1 MGIITIEQ
9 NDSLFWLGRYTER
22 VYTTVRLY
30 ANRYDIMIDEIAES
44 YRKFCNEM
52 NIPDVYGSK
61 EKFISNY
68 PFDTSNPDSIISN
81 LTRAYD
87 NAIILR
93 DEIGSDGL
101 SYIQLAVYD
110 IQKAQ
115 KSNAPL
121 LEIQKLIDHILA
133 FWGYMDD
140 SIESKRTRDAI
151 KVGKRLERIDMYAR
165 LRVPRVQ
172 LSKEISKLYYRL
184 PVSGL
189 SYDKY
194 KLEQIK
200 MLAES
205 ENIDYY
211 SIVENIESLVEI

>member
-22 VYTTVRLY
+22 VYSTVRLY
-30 ANRYDIMIDEIAES
+30 ANRYDIMIDELAES
-44 YRKFCNEM
+44 YKEFCDDM

-61 EKFISNY
+61 EIFIRDY
-68 PFDTSNPDSIISN
+68 PFDKNNPDSIVSN

-93 DEIGSDGL
+93 DEIGSEGL

-115 KSNAPL
+115 QSNAPL
-121 LEIQKLIDHILA
+121 LEIQKLVDHILA

-140 SIESKRTRDAI
+140 SISSKRTRDAI
-151 KVGKRLERIDMYAR
+151 KVGKRLERIDIYAR
-165 LRVPRVQ
+165 LKVPRSQ

-189 SYDKY
+189 NYDKF

-205 ENIDYY
+205 EKIDYY

>member
-22 VYTTVRLY
+22 VYTTVKLY
-30 ANRYDIMIDEIAES
+30 SSRYDIMIDEIAES
-44 YRKFCNEM
+44 YRRFCIDM
-52 NIPDVYGSK
+52 NIPDIYGST
-61 EKFISNY
+61 ENFIERY
-68 PFDTSNPDSIISN
+68 PFDASNPDSIISN
-81 LTRAYD
+81 LMRAYD

-93 DEIGSDGL
+93 DEIGSEGL

-110 IQKAQ
+110 IQKAHR
-115 KSNAPL
+115 SNAPMM
-121 LEIQKLIDHILA
+121 EIQKLVDHILA
-133 FWGYMDD
+133 FWGYMEDA
-140 SIESKRTRDAI
+140 IESKRTRDAI

-165 LRVPRVQ
+165 LKVPRQQ
-172 LSKEISKLYYRL
+172 LVREISKLTYRL

-189 SYDKY
+189 PYDKF

-200 MLAES
+200 MLAD
-205 ENIDYY
+205 NDNVDYY

>member
-44 YRKFCNEM
+44 YRKFCDEM
-52 NIPDVYGSK
+52 NIPDIYGSK
-61 EKFISNY
+61 ENFISSY
-68 PFDTSNPDSIISN
+68 PFDPDNPDSIISN

-115 KSNAPL
+115 QSNAPL

-151 KVGKRLERIDMYAR
+151 KVGKRLERVDIYAR
-165 LRVPRVQ
+165 LKAPRAQ

>member
-22 VYTTVRLY
+22 VYTTVKLY
-30 ANRYDIMIDEIAES
+30 ANHYDTMIDEIAES
-44 YRKFCNEM
+44 YQKFCIDM
-52 NIPDVYGSK
+52 NIPDIYGSK
-61 EKFISNY
+61 DNFIKSY
-68 PFDTSNPDSIISN
+68 AFDNDNPDSIISN
-81 LTRAYD
+81 MTRAYD

-101 SYIQLAVYD
+101 SYIQLSMYD
-110 IQKAQ
+110 IQKAE
-115 KSNAPL
+115 KSHSPM

-140 SIESKRTRDAI
+140 SIDSKRTRDAI
-151 KVGKRLERIDMYAR
+151 KVGKRLERIDLYAR
-165 LRVPRVQ
+165 LKVPRAQ

-184 PVSGL
+184 PISGL
-189 SYDKY
+189 PYNKF
-194 KLEQIK
+194 KLEEIK

-205 ENIDYY
+205 EKVDYY
-211 SIVENIESLVEI
+211 NIVENIESLVEI